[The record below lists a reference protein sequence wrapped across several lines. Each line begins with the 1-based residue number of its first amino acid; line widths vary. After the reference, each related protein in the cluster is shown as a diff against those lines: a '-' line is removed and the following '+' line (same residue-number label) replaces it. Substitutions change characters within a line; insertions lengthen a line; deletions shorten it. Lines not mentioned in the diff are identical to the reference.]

1 MARWIWIFFFP
12 FLNCVIYYEWYF
24 VREIFVIVFFF
35 NSKIKGAKLFIIQ
48 LLHFCA
54 ELCARELLAE
64 FFFGGKKN
72 WENINKKEDNK
83 FWRQNIG
90 VFVCLFWFVNQQMI
104 QESSKQKRSQSC
116 ANYQPRKLT
125 KAVTPIFLRF
135 VFSCRRTAE
144 ARPAL
149 VFDSFL
155 VTA

>member
-1 MARWIWIFFFP
+1 M
-12 FLNCVIYYEWYF
+12 
-24 VREIFVIVFFF
+24 REIFVIVFL
-35 NSKIKGAKLFIIQ
+35 SIQKLKAQNCLSFSCCIFA
-48 LLHFCA
+48 LSCA
-54 ELCARELLAE
+54 HASFWRI
-64 FFFGGKKN
+64 FFGGKKN

-90 VFVCLFWFVNQQMI
+90 VFVFCFDLWISRWYKRVV
-104 QESSKQKRSQSC
+104 SKKRSQSC